1 MEKPTLLQS
10 FALNNEGQIVSIH
23 DVAKGKACEC
33 CCPEC
38 GETVIARQGQI
49 RQWHFAHSSGTD
61 CDNSGEG
68 ALHQAAK
75 QILMDEKWVTLPL
88 LPRKLALLEDELRD
102 SGCELVPPN
111 RVAVLQ
117 SPDAE
122 VTFADGLARVDV
134 AAVYAGKRILIEIAV
149 SHLVEPRKNEL
160 LATLGYPAMEIH
172 LPNDPN
178 LEWTWD
184 LLRQQVLEDPGNRKW
199 LCHPILQSILDEHA
213 TTQKSETKPSYQEEK
228 WRWEGVPMA
237 IRTYPW
243 GVTVWSAYNEAI
255 NARLKETSQ
264 YLGGRWSKR
273 YKTWSYAPGVKGLL
287 EEALRARGARK
298 E

>member
-1 MEKPTLLQS
+1 MEKSTLLQS
-10 FALNNEGQIVSIH
+10 FAVNNAGGIVSIH
-23 DVAKGKACEC
+23 DVPKGKACNC

-38 GETVIARQGQI
+38 GEIVIARQGDV
-49 RQWHFAHSSGTD
+49 RQWHFAHASGAD
-61 CDNSGEG
+61 CGGTGEG

-75 QILMDEKWVTLPL
+75 QILLDEKWVTLPL
-88 LPRKLALLEDELRD
+88 LPRELALLEDELRD
-102 SGCELVPPN
+102 SGCELIPPN
-111 RVAVLQ
+111 RVADLQ
-117 SPDAE
+117 SPEAE
-122 VTFADGLARVDV
+122 VTFADGQARVDL

-149 SHLVEPRKNEL
+149 SHFVEPTKNQL

-184 LLRQQVLEDPGNRKW
+184 RLRQQVLEDPGNRKW
-199 LCHPILQSILDEHA
+199 LYHPILQSIHEEHA
-213 TTQKSETKPSYQEEK
+213 TSQKLETKPSYQEEK
-228 WRWEGVPMA
+228 WRWEGVPIA

-243 GVTVWSAYNEAI
+243 GVTVWSAYNEEI
-255 NARLKETSQ
+255 NERLKETSR
-264 YLGGRWSKR
+264 YLGGRWRPR

-287 EEALRARGARK
+287 EETLRARGARR